1 MEFFATETW
10 NNVGNQ
16 IYSVHLSVPNTTIT
30 SNGKGCNKEFAL
42 ASAYGEL
49 IERLSFLL
57 PFRMSAFYML
67 FYEKL
72 KENIGNIRQDSDQ
85 LKSLDFKE
93 WLFQRC

>member
-1 MEFFATETW
+1 
-10 NNVGNQ
+10 
-16 IYSVHLSVPNTTIT
+16 
-30 SNGKGCNKEFAL
+30 
-42 ASAYGEL
+42 
-49 IERLSFLL
+49 
-57 PFRMSAFYML
+57 ML